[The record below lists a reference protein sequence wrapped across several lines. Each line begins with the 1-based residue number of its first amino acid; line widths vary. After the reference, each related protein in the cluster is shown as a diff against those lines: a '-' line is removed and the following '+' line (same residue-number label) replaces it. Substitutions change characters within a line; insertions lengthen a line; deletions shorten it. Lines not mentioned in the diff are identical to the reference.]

1 MSGGSYD
8 YAFGRIDDL
17 ANAIRENAG
26 CRNLPGENPDEYG
39 SPPSLRRAFAEHLRK
54 VARAARAIEWN
65 DSGDGDRDEQRLIR
79 ECIAPDAELSEAV
92 SHARGALAALQ
103 AALAESEKGGPR

>member
-17 ANAIRENAG
+17 ADQIRENAG
-26 CRNLPGENPDEYG
+26 CRNLNGEAPDDYG
-39 SPPSLRRAFAEHLRK
+39 SPPSLRRAFAAHLRK
-54 VARAARAIEWN
+54 VARAAQAIEWN

-79 ECIAPDAELSEAV
+79 ACIAPGDELKEATERARDTLTELSAV
-92 SHARGALAALQ
+92 LART
-103 AALAESEKGGPR
+103 EKGGTK

>member
-26 CRNLPGENPDEYG
+26 CRNLPGEKPDEYG
-39 SPPSLRRAFAEHLRK
+39 SPPSLRRAFVAHLRK
-54 VARAARAIEWN
+54 VARAAQAIEWN

-79 ECIAPDAELSEAV
+79 ACVSPGDELKEATEHARAALTELSAV
-92 SHARGALAALQ
+92 LARV
-103 AALAESEKGGPR
+103 ENGGPR